1 MQDTGRGGIRR
12 HFNYAN
18 VMSTLAVFGVIA
30 GGTAIAAAVPE
41 GSVTSKSVKNNALRS
56 KDLKDNKA
64 VGSNDV
70 INDSLTGGDIDE
82 AQLEG
87 VEPGGPA
94 GGSLAGEYPNPA
106 LAPNSVG
113 TDQIA
118 SDAVTSAKVAPDS
131 LTADDLASESVT
143 SAEIAPATINAGDL
157 ANDSVGALALAPE
170 SVSSDELLAINVRE
184 QAVSVPAGNVGGITA
199 FCQGNEQ
206 LISGGGSVDSPLV
219 MDHTSSRP
227 DATFPNVAWR
237 ASTHNEDA
245 AAHNLTAVA
254 YCLEP

>member
-70 INDSLTGGDIDE
+70 INDSLNGGDIDE
-82 AQLEG
+82 AQLED

-94 GGSLAGEYPNPA
+94 GGSLTGEYPNPA

-118 SDAVTSAKVAPDS
+118 SDAVTSGKVAPDS

-143 SAEIAPATINAGDL
+143 SAEIAPGTINAGDL

-184 QAVSVPAGNVGGITA
+184 QAVSLPTGVGGVTA

-219 MDHTSSRP
+219 MDLTSSRP
-227 DATFPNVAWR
+227 DATFPNIAWR
-237 ASTHNEDA
+237 ASAHNEDA
-245 AAHNLTAVA
+245 APHNLTAVA
-254 YCLEP
+254 YCLEA